1 MNQRVLLVIIALL
14 LITNIGTLLTREKGS
29 DSNDPTVSDTG
40 TVQSEDGVVGRI
52 GSKEITEQEWLSTL
66 QKEYGEEVL
75 QKLID
80 HEVVFQLAEETGIT
94 INEKLVK
101 RDLLAAESVQG
112 LLTEEERKQLQGQ
125 WEKDILFRY
134 YLEELLTRDV
144 KVPEEDVRE
153 FFDKDPHYFDFDES
167 YQVSQI
173 VLGSKEEG
181 NQVWEELENGASFAM
196 LAREY
201 SEDPYTANN
210 GGYLGFYTDE
220 SQYFSPSFYE
230 EAAKL
235 KEGEY
240 TKPFQTNEGTTI
252 LYLHRKLPAVTFSF
266 DEVKDQIRREIAM
279 DLINLPL
286 DARPLWEE
294 AEASIVGEN

>member
-14 LITNIGTLLTREKGS
+14 LITNIGTLLTREQGT
-29 DSNDPTVSDTG
+29 NPNNTTVDDNG
-40 TVQSEDGVVGRI
+40 TIQPENGVVGRV
-52 GSKEITEQEWLSTL
+52 GDKDITEQEWMSAL
-66 QKEYGEEVL
+66 QKEYGEEIL
-75 QKLID
+75 HKLID
-80 HEVVFQLAEETGIT
+80 HKVVFQLAEETGIT
-94 INEKLVK
+94 INDKLIQ

-112 LLTEEERKQLQGQ
+112 ILTDEERNQRQEQ
-125 WEKDILFRY
+125 WKKDILFRY

-144 KVPEEDVRE
+144 EVPEEEIRE
-153 FFDKDPHYFDFDES
+153 FYNKDPQYFNFDES
-167 YQVSQI
+167 YQLSQI
-173 VLGSKEEG
+173 VVDSQQEG

-240 TKPFQTNEGTTI
+240 TKPFRTNEGITI
-252 LYLHRKLPAVTFSF
+252 LYLHRKLPAVTFSYE
-266 DEVKDQIRREIAM
+266 EVKDQIRREIAM
-279 DLINLPL
+279 DLTRLPL
-286 DARPLWEE
+286 DAEPLWEE
-294 AEASIVGEN
+294 ADATIVGDK